1 MGVTQQQLLV
11 ESQKASN
18 FWQQVQRLSLSE
30 RATQLKVAELSHT
43 QKRMVE
49 ENNRQASQMER
60 RLEQTERLASQ
71 EQLRMSAKIARMK
84 KLSHLALGVST
95 KPPAGEA
102 EATLA
107 VANARRNRALLY
119 DQTRRG

>member
-1 MGVTQQQLLV
+1 MTQQQV
-11 ESQKASN
+11 EQ
-18 FWQQVQRLSLSE
+18 E
-30 RATQLKVAELSHT
+30 RAARRRLRDESSRHASSLRQKLSHAEL
-43 QKRMVE
+43 M
-49 ENNRQASQMER
+49 A
-60 RLEQTERLASQ
+60 AQ
-71 EQLRMSAKIARMK
+71 EQERMSAKIARMK
-84 KLSHLALGVST
+84 KLSHLALGVSS